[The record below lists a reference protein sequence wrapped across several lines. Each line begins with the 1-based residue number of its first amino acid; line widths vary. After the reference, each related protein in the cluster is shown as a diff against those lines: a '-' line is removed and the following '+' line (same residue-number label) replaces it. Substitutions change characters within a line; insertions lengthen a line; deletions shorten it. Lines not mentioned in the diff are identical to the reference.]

1 MAYLS
6 EVDIKHA
13 TSAVDQLTVTRLQ
26 WNGQI
31 ATLRRL
37 QVAQFRY
44 GTPVLRRLMTRN
56 ITAPHVPEFTIDQQ
70 ITKQIKKRKNKKV
83 IDMGRAN
90 YSGTRGEVKKL
101 R

>member
-1 MAYLS
+1 
-6 EVDIKHA
+6 
-13 TSAVDQLTVTRLQ
+13 
-26 WNGQI
+26 
-31 ATLRRL
+31 
-37 QVAQFRY
+37 
-44 GTPVLRRLMTRN
+44 
-56 ITAPHVPEFTIDQQ
+56 VPEFTIDQQ